1 MDIPDYIKPQIE
13 EIDTKIAE
21 TQILMTDSEMTDIA
35 REEIASLEAQKQ
47 AIIDAVTGKD
57 DTDTQSTELNA
68 NIAII
73 ELRPA
78 AGGDES
84 KIFSTDLLRMYMRF
98 AELKAWKFEQL
109 DELIARI
116 KGKNCYEYLKYES
129 GVHRVQRVP
138 VTEKNGRIHTSTAT
152 VAILPIIPK
161 TQIEINPNDLEMTAS
176 RAGGHGGQN
185 VNKVST
191 AVRLLHKPTGIVVS
205 CREERTQYQNREIA
219 EQVLRAKLWQIEEE
233 KRINQIESE
242 RNSAVGRGMRAE
254 KIRTYNYP
262 QNRVTDHRIN
272 QSWYSLETIINGD
285 LDKVIEALQEFDRNP
300 NSVSESSDES
310 ATEA

>member
-1 MDIPDYIKPQIE
+1 MDIPDYIKPQIDTLDSQIEAAKLLLADPEMAAMAKE
-13 EIDTKIAE
+13 EITSLENQKK
-21 TQILMTDSEMTDIA
+21 QILDAITVSHEIESTDS
-35 REEIASLEAQKQ
+35 Q
-47 AIIDAVTGKD
+47 
-57 DTDTQSTELNA
+57 LNT
-68 NIAII
+68 NTAII

-84 KIFSTDLLRMYMRF
+84 KIFATDLLRMYMRF
-98 AELKAWKFEQL
+98 AELKGWKFDQL

-116 KGKNCYEYLKYES
+116 KGRDCYNFLKYES

-152 VAILPIIPK
+152 VAVLPIIPK

-191 AVRLLHKPTGIVVS
+191 AVRILHKPTGIVVS

-219 EQVLRAKLWQIEEE
+219 EEVLRSKLWQIEEE
-233 KRINQIESE
+233 KRVNQIEDE
-242 RNSAVGRGMRAE
+242 RSTAVGRGMRAE

-272 QSWYSLETIINGD
+272 QSWYALENIINGD
-285 LDKVIEALQEFDRNP
+285 LEKVIEALQEFDNNP
-300 NSVSESSDES
+300 QQTNSEELF
-310 ATEA
+310 TPEE

>member
-1 MDIPDYIKPQIE
+1 MDIPDYIKPQIDTLDSQIEAAKLLLADPEMAAMAKE
-13 EIDTKIAE
+13 EITSLENQKK
-21 TQILMTDSEMTDIA
+21 QILDAITVSHEIESTDS
-35 REEIASLEAQKQ
+35 Q
-47 AIIDAVTGKD
+47 
-57 DTDTQSTELNA
+57 LNT
-68 NIAII
+68 NTAII

-84 KIFSTDLLRMYMRF
+84 KIFATDLLRMYMRF
-98 AELKAWKFEQL
+98 AELKGWKFDQL

-116 KGKNCYEYLKYES
+116 KGRDCYNFLKYES

-152 VAILPIIPK
+152 VAVLPIIPK
-161 TQIEINPNDLEMTAS
+161 TQIEINPSDLEMTAS

-191 AVRLLHKPTGIVVS
+191 AVRILHKPTGIVVS

-219 EQVLRAKLWQIEEE
+219 EEVLRSKLWQIEEE
-233 KRINQIESE
+233 KRVNQIEDE
-242 RNSAVGRGMRAE
+242 RSTAVGRGMRAE

-272 QSWYSLETIINGD
+272 QSWYALENIINGD
-285 LDKVIEALQEFDRNP
+285 LEKVIEALQEFDNNP
-300 NSVSESSDES
+300 QQTNSEELF
-310 ATEA
+310 TPEE

>member
-13 EIDTKIAE
+13 EIDIRIAE
-21 TQILMTDSEMTDIA
+21 TQILMADSEMADIA

-57 DTDTQSTELNA
+57 DTDTQSTELNT

-233 KRINQIESE
+233 KRMNQIESE

-285 LDKVIEALQEFDRNP
+285 LDKVIEALQEFDKNP
-300 NSVSESSDES
+300 NSVSESSADS
-310 ATEA
+310 DIEA

>member
-1 MDIPDYIKPQIE
+1 MDIPDYIKPQLDALDNQIAESKALLTDPEMAVMAQE
-13 EIDTKIAE
+13 EISSLENQKQ
-21 TQILMTDSEMTDIA
+21 QILD
-35 REEIASLEAQKQ
+35 
-47 AIIDAVTGKD
+47 AITS
-57 DTDTQSTELNA
+57 TDTEDTGIEINA
-68 NIAII
+68 NTAII

-84 KIFSTDLLRMYMRF
+84 KIFATDLLRMYMRF
-98 AELKAWKFEQL
+98 TELKGWKFEQL
-109 DELIARI
+109 DELVAKV
-116 KGKNCYEYLKYES
+116 KGKDCYHFLKFES

-152 VAILPIIPK
+152 VAVLPIVPK
-161 TQIEINPNDLEMTAS
+161 TQIVINPNDLEMTAS

-191 AVRLLHKPTGIVVS
+191 AVRILHKPSGIVVS

-219 EQVLRAKLWQIEEE
+219 EEVLRAKLWQIEEE
-233 KRINQIESE
+233 KRISQIEDE
-242 RNSAVGRGMRAE
+242 RSSAVGRGMRAE

-272 QSWYSLETIINGD
+272 QSWYALETIINGD
-285 LDKVIEALQEFDRNP
+285 LDKVIQALQDFERNP
-300 NSVSESSDES
+300 IKNEGNDIIDH
-310 ATEA
+310 

>member
-1 MDIPDYIKPQIE
+1 MEIPDYIKPQIN
-13 EIDTKIAE
+13 EIDAKIAE
-21 TQILMTDSEMTDIA
+21 AQSMLSDGEMADMA
-35 REEIASLEAQKQ
+35 REEIKNLETQKQ
-47 AIIDAVTGKD
+47 AIIDAVTASGEN
-57 DTDTQSTELNA
+57 DTSETEINTNTAL
-68 NIAII
+68 I

-84 KIFSTDLLRMYMRF
+84 KIFSTDLLRMYMRYS
-98 AELKAWKFEQL
+98 EIKGWKFEQL
-109 DELIARI
+109 DELVARI
-116 KGKNCYEYLKYES
+116 KGKDCYNFLKYES

-138 VTEKNGRIHTSTAT
+138 VTEKNGRIHTSTAS
-152 VAILPIIPK
+152 VAVLPIIPK

-233 KRINQIESE
+233 KRISQIEDE

-272 QSWYSLETIINGD
+272 QSWYALETIINGD
-285 LDKVIEALQEFDRNP
+285 LDKVIDALQEFDKNP
-300 NSVSESSDES
+300 
-310 ATEA
+310 TEVKEIEENEND

>member
-1 MDIPDYIKPQIE
+1 MDIPDYIKPQIDTLDSQIEAAKLLLADPEMAAMAKE
-13 EIDTKIAE
+13 EITSLENQKK
-21 TQILMTDSEMTDIA
+21 QILDAITVSHEIESTDS
-35 REEIASLEAQKQ
+35 Q
-47 AIIDAVTGKD
+47 
-57 DTDTQSTELNA
+57 LNT
-68 NIAII
+68 NTAII

-84 KIFSTDLLRMYMRF
+84 KIFATDLLRMYMRF
-98 AELKAWKFEQL
+98 AELKGWKFDQL

-116 KGKNCYEYLKYES
+116 KGRDCYNFLKYES

-152 VAILPIIPK
+152 VAVLPIIPK
-161 TQIEINPNDLEMTAS
+161 TQIQINPNDLEMTAS

-185 VNKVST
+185 VNIVST
-191 AVRLLHKPTGIVVS
+191 AVRILHKPTGIVVS

-219 EQVLRAKLWQIEEE
+219 EEVLRSKLWQIEEE
-233 KRINQIESE
+233 KRVNQIEDE
-242 RNSAVGRGMRAE
+242 RSTAVGRGMRAE

-272 QSWYSLETIINGD
+272 QSWYALENIINGD
-285 LDKVIEALQEFDRNP
+285 LEKVIEALQEFDNNP
-300 NSVSESSDES
+300 QQTNSEELF
-310 ATEA
+310 TPEE